1 MSSFTKKKHHHE
13 HTHFTV
19 FLGPREKRNARG
31 IGVVTCHLAVQAKHT
46 DSSSTPHACMMRG
59 AESTGRAH
67 QTTHLFRQKQSVPPC
82 LAQPLFFPTA

>member
-31 IGVVTCHLAVQAKHT
+31 IGVVTMQSRPNTQTAAV
-46 DSSSTPHACMMRG
+46 PHMHA
-59 AESTGRAH
+59 
-67 QTTHLFRQKQSVPPC
+67 
-82 LAQPLFFPTA
+82 